1 MQNEMLKK
9 NNLIFLKTGSNAKII
24 KHYEFKNISY
34 VKINITMKFNNTTFQ
49 VLKSVPTSEIE
60 DEFKYN

>member
-1 MQNEMLKK
+1 M
-9 NNLIFLKTGSNAKII
+9 KTGSNAKII

-49 VLKSVPTSEIE
+49 VLNSVPTSEIE